1 MNRRISSSSASAA
14 IIEQVCGEIATR
26 LYVSIAGKLKVA
38 YAKVTVGIVKTSLIP
53 LSPATLIGSLRITLA
68 ESSVVSINND
78 FIVQALVAVVMLVLT
93 VQWLPLDVN
102 L

>member
-38 YAKVTVGIVKTSLIP
+38 YAKVTVGIIKTKPDPFIAGHP
-53 LSPATLIGSLRITLA
+53 YWLA
-68 ESSVVSINND
+68 ADYARGI
-78 FIVQALVAVVMLVLT
+78 QRG
-93 VQWLPLDVN
+93 QYQ
-102 L
+102 